1 MTMRNSGMVD
11 VGQKRN
17 TSRTARAA
25 AFVRLD
31 AGIVDRIKN
40 NTIPKG
46 NVFETAKVAGILAA
60 KNTSGIIPLCHNI
73 ELVYAGV
80 TFLLK
85 EDGVAIESLIKAVG
99 KTGVE
104 MEALAA
110 CSAAAL
116 TVYDMCK
123 MFSQR
128 IEIEKIYLLEKRGG
142 RSGIYVRK

>member
-1 MTMRNSGMVD
+1 MKNFGMVD

-17 TSRTARAA
+17 TRRAARAA
-25 AFVRLD
+25 AFIRLD
-31 AGIVDRIKN
+31 ARIVDRIKN
-40 NTIPKG
+40 NSIPKG

-85 EDGVAIESLIKAVG
+85 EDGVVIESLIKAVG

-104 MEALAA
+104 MEALVA

-123 MFSQR
+123 MFPGR